1 MTEGHP
7 GFDPG
12 PRTSSFHSAPTI
24 ETEQLTLRA
33 WTKADFQPW
42 YAIMQQPEVHRHFGP
57 DPIGLEECWR
67 RLSAAVGGWQ
77 LLGFGTWAVEHKADG
92 NLVGN
97 VGLFNAWR
105 DLKPEFG
112 EEPEM
117 GWIFAAETHGQGLAL
132 EACRAALIWAES
144 HLDSTPIWAII
155 APENEPSLKLAAK
168 LGFETLHETAY
179 HGEPT
184 VVLRRPSWR

>member
-1 MTEGHP
+1 LI
-7 GFDPG
+7 
-12 PRTSSFHSAPTI
+12 RSAPTI
-24 ETEQLTLRA
+24 ETERLTLRA
-33 WTKADFQPW
+33 WTKADFRPW

-77 LLGFGTWAVEHKADG
+77 LLGFGTWAVERRADG
-92 NLVGN
+92 RLVGN

-105 DLKPEFG
+105 DLQPEFG

-132 EACRAALIWAES
+132 EAGRAALNWAES
-144 HLDSTPIWAII
+144 HLDPTPIWAII
-155 APENEPSLKLAAK
+155 APENAPSLKLAER
-168 LGFETLHETAY
+168 LGFEAVHETPY

-184 VVLRRPSWR
+184 LVLRRLAWT